1 MDAAMTEQGMAAW
14 LTKVLLRDLES
25 VRSQLDAYADEEA
38 IWQTRPGMTNTAGT
52 LALHIAGNLQ
62 HFVGAKLG
70 GSGYVRDRQAE
81 FELRGVP
88 RSRLLSELD
97 RASEAVKRTLP
108 NLSDYELQQIFPEA
122 VGGVPLTTGQYLVH
136 LAMHLGYHVGQ
147 LDYHRRAVTGEASI
161 PGMVSVSALNDAAE
175 S

>member
-25 VRSQLDAYADEEA
+25 VRSQLEAYSDEEA
-38 IWQTRPGMTNTAGT
+38 IWQTLPGMTNTAGT

-70 GSGYVRDRQAE
+70 GSGYARDRPAE
-81 FELRGVP
+81 FEFRGVP

-97 RASEAVKRTLP
+97 SASEAVKQTLP
-108 NLSDYELQQIFPEA
+108 KLPDHELQRIFPEA
-122 VGGVPLTTGQYLVH
+122 VGGVQLTTGQFLVH
-136 LAMHLGYHVGQ
+136 LATHLGYHVGQ

-161 PGMVSVSALNDAAE
+161 PGMVSVSTLT
-175 S
+175 